1 MQQYKKLAK
10 KTAYVPFNISDVTD
24 AETIDYNNDANKN
37 DVSSKKK
44 FSKAAKNIANKYKN
58 SARKRKRSLQDD
70 LAYLETLDYNN
81 DTIINDLNN
90 IPSGPSAPKK
100 AKYHK

>member
-1 MQQYKKLAK
+1 MQTKMTFLQKKSSQKLPK
-10 KTAYVPFNISDVTD
+10 ILLTNI
-24 AETIDYNNDANKN
+24 
-37 DVSSKKK
+37 
-44 FSKAAKNIANKYKN
+44 
-58 SARKRKRSLQDD
+58 RKRSLQDD